1 MSHRVVSWRMCVVKG
16 AALQALQNTAVSERA
31 GETNP
36 GFNSDLQQESE
47 AVFDADRHDCR

>member
-1 MSHRVVSWRMCVVKG
+1 MCVVKG